1 MTSTEYAVPRRR
13 FLRSRV
19 PEACLR
25 RFSWT
30 RTALELV
37 SGAFPERTPGERP
50 TGTKALPCEAHAL
63 GGDDDGERLAVDL
76 DLAAER
82 SGELQS
88 H

>member
-13 FLRSRV
+13 FLLSRV
-19 PEACLR
+19 PRACLR
-25 RFSWT
+25 RVT
-30 RTALELV
+30 RARRALELV
-37 SGAFPERTPGERP
+37 SGAFPERAPGERAA
-50 TGTKALPCEAHAL
+50 GTKALPCEAHAF
-63 GGDDDGERLAVDL
+63 GGDDDGERLAIDL